1 MFSQD
6 DIDAV
11 LRSAEEA
18 VDALAEETGVAPR
31 GQKQAAAAKPVST
44 ARPPAS
50 QSSASPTSTI
60 AHILSMRVPVIV
72 RLAERSLPMRE
83 VMKLAPGSIVEF
95 DRGVDADLDLLVN
108 NHMIGSGEAIK
119 VGEHFGLRITNIRG
133 VRQRL
138 QSAATG

>member
-18 VDALAEETGVAPR
+18 VDALAEQTGVAPR
-31 GQKQAAAAKPVST
+31 GQQQAPATKPVST
-44 ARPPAS
+44 APPPAPR
-50 QSSASPTSTI
+50 SSASPTSTI

-72 RLAERSLPMRE
+72 RLAERSLPMRD

-95 DRGVDADLDLLVN
+95 DRAVDADLDLLVN
-108 NHMIGSGEAIK
+108 NHMVGSGEAIK
-119 VGEHFGLRITNIRG
+119 VGEHFGLRITNIGG

-138 QSAATG
+138 ESAAAG